1 MAHDGHDSEHDDA
14 RGHGHAHRHDP
25 DHPGHEHGPGGPG
38 HEHGHT
44 HAHSHDHTHA
54 HSHGG
59 DSHTHAHSHSHRH
72 EHDHGPGDH
81 AHKHHDHGPGD
92 HAHHDHSHSHAD
104 HGPGHYA
111 HEHHDHGPGDHA
123 HGHHHHAPHAHD
135 AGPAAEHKARAPVH
149 VSAFVVTCS
158 DSRDAARDESGR
170 VLRDGLEAAGH
181 TLAGSVVVKDDP
193 DAIRGALEAARESG
207 ARAVLFTGGTGIGRR
222 DCTVE
227 TLRPL
232 FEKELPGFGELFRML
247 SYRQVGSAAM
257 MSRATAGTYQGMIL
271 FALPGSP
278 KAVRLAL
285 DALILPELGH
295 AVRELS
301 R

>member
-1 MAHDGHDSEHDDA
+1 V
-14 RGHGHAHRHDP
+14 
-25 DHPGHEHGPGGPG
+25 
-38 HEHGHT
+38 
-44 HAHSHDHTHA
+44 
-54 HSHGG
+54 
-59 DSHTHAHSHSHRH
+59 
-72 EHDHGPGDH
+72 
-81 AHKHHDHGPGD
+81 
-92 HAHHDHSHSHAD
+92 
-104 HGPGHYA
+104 
-111 HEHHDHGPGDHA
+111 
-123 HGHHHHAPHAHD
+123 
-135 AGPAAEHKARAPVH
+135 AAEHKARAPVH
-149 VSAFVVTCS
+149 VSTFVVTCS
-158 DSRDAARDESGR
+158 DTRDAARDESGR
-170 VLRDGLEAAGH
+170 VLREGLESAGH
-181 TLAGSVVVKDDP
+181 MVAGAVVVKDDAE
-193 DAIRGALEAARESG
+193 AIRGALAQAQAAG

-278 KAVRLAL
+278 QAVRLAL

-295 AVRELS
+295 AVRELM

>member
-1 MAHDGHDSEHDDA
+1 MTHDGHDSEHDDA
-14 RGHGHAHRHDP
+14 HGHGHAHRHDP
-25 DHPGHEHGPGGPG
+25 DHPGPEHGPGAPG

-44 HAHSHDHTHA
+44 HAHSHDHLHA

-59 DSHTHAHSHSHRH
+59 HSHTHSHSHSHRH

-81 AHKHHDHGPGD
+81 AHEHHDHGPVDHAHKHHDHGPGD
-92 HAHHDHSHSHAD
+92 HAHE
-104 HGPGHYA
+104 
-111 HEHHDHGPGDHA
+111 HEHHDHA
-123 HGHHHHAPHAHD
+123 HHHHAPHAHD